1 LCFLTVT
8 LDGYDTTAIGFVA
21 PTLAAVWQLPGAAFT
36 PAFMATSAG
45 AVLGYLLSGR
55 LSARQGRRR
64 AMLLTVGLFALG
76 SLATAAAQGVVSLS
90 VLRLLTGVGLGAAL
104 PAAASLAVEQFAPQ
118 RREQVA
124 IAVVAGLS
132 VGAVLGGLTGG
143 LLITRWGWESVFA
156 LGGLLPLALL
166 PVLYLG
172 LPHDA
177 AQGTGTGLHTGLA
190 KGAHSAAGTVH
201 GKGQGHVAAL
211 FTAGQGWLTVLI
223 WTFAFLIF
231 SATYALQLWM
241 PTLLGSFGFTPQQ
254 APQAVGA
261 LGLGGLA
268 GAGLLMALSAA
279 VGVFMALP
287 ILLVITVLAIG
298 SLSLLPLGGP
308 MVLLAV
314 ACMGVGLIGGCLGQA
329 AMAISLYAP
338 AERTSG
344 VGWAAAW
351 GRMGSIAGPAL
362 GGLMLAAH
370 WGPREIILW
379 ACAPVVVAAV
389 VVSYL
394 GLALTRLTA
403 QRGAAQLGPAA

>member
-1 LCFLTVT
+1 
-8 LDGYDTTAIGFVA
+8 
-21 PTLAAVWQLPGAAFT
+21 
-36 PAFMATSAG
+36 
-45 AVLGYLLSGR
+45 
-55 LSARQGRRR
+55 
-64 AMLLTVGLFALG
+64 
-76 SLATAAAQGVVSLS
+76 
-90 VLRLLTGVGLGAAL
+90 
-104 PAAASLAVEQFAPQ
+104 
-118 RREQVA
+118 
-124 IAVVAGLS
+124 
-132 VGAVLGGLTGG
+132 
-143 LLITRWGWESVFA
+143 VFA

-177 AQGTGTGLHTGLA
+177 AQGAGMGTGTGTGTGLRTGLA
-190 KGAHSAAGTVH
+190 KGAHSAAGTLPS
-201 GKGQGHVAAL
+201 KGQGHGEGHVAAL

-254 APQAVGA
+254 APQAVAA

-268 GAGLLMALSAA
+268 GAGLLIALSAA

-287 ILLVITVLAIG
+287 ILLVITVVAIG
-298 SLSLLPLGGP
+298 SLSLLPLGVP

-338 AERTSG
+338 ADRTSG

-379 ACAPVVVAAV
+379 ACAPVAVAAV
-389 VVSYL
+389 VVLYL
-394 GLALTRLTA
+394 GLALARPPA
-403 QRGAAQLGPAA
+403 QREHAQLGPAA